1 MVRMKQDY
9 FTKFHKY
16 KILLRDRTT
25 HRIDWL
31 LDTDTSFEGNLR
43 PPVLRWRD
51 KRHLST
57 VEISGSDPE
66 KDVSLAQSFIMNT
79 GGPSVKEG
87 EEIMVAQTVK
97 VVNEQGLHM
106 RPAGVFAKEMTKFSC
121 AVTLD
126 VAGKKINAKIIAAC
140 IKCGAEV
147 TIECDGA
154 DEKEALAKAVE
165 LIESGFGE

>member
-1 MVRMKQDY
+1 
-9 FTKFHKY
+9 
-16 KILLRDRTT
+16 
-25 HRIDWL
+25 
-31 LDTDTSFEGNLR
+31 
-43 PPVLRWRD
+43 
-51 KRHLST
+51 
-57 VEISGSDPE
+57 
-66 KDVSLAQSFIMNT
+66 
-79 GGPSVKEG
+79 
-87 EEIMVAQTVK
+87 MVAQTVK

-126 VAGKKINAKIIAAC
+126 VAGKKINAKSVMLIIAAC

-147 TIECDGA
+147 TITIECDGA

>member
-1 MVRMKQDY
+1 M
-9 FTKFHKY
+9 
-16 KILLRDRTT
+16 
-25 HRIDWL
+25 
-31 LDTDTSFEGNLR
+31 R
-43 PPVLRWRD
+43 PPVLRWLGRGI
-51 KRHLST
+51 L
-57 VEISGSDPE
+57 VPLQAEISGSDP
-66 KDVSLAQSFIMNT
+66 KMIYIIACSRIMIIAARIR
-79 GGPSVKEG
+79 KG

-106 RPAGVFAKEMTKFSC
+106 RPAGVFAKEMTKFSS

-126 VAGKKINAKIIAAC
+126 VAGKKINAKSVMLIIASC

>member
-1 MVRMKQDY
+1 
-9 FTKFHKY
+9 
-16 KILLRDRTT
+16 
-25 HRIDWL
+25 
-31 LDTDTSFEGNLR
+31 
-43 PPVLRWRD
+43 
-51 KRHLST
+51 
-57 VEISGSDPE
+57 
-66 KDVSLAQSFIMNT
+66 MNT

-126 VAGKKINAKIIAAC
+126 VAGKKINAKSVMLIIAAC

-147 TIECDGA
+147 TRRLLQRQLSSSSQDSASNIST
-154 DEKEALAKAVE
+154 LP
-165 LIESGFGE
+165 

>member
-1 MVRMKQDY
+1 MLHTLQA
-9 FTKFHKY
+9 
-16 KILLRDRTT
+16 
-25 HRIDWL
+25 
-31 LDTDTSFEGNLR
+31 
-43 PPVLRWRD
+43 
-51 KRHLST
+51 
-57 VEISGSDPE
+57 EISGSDP
-66 KDVSLAQSFIMNT
+66 KMIYTITCSRIMIIAARIR
-79 GGPSVKEG
+79 KG

-126 VAGKKINAKIIAAC
+126 VAGKKINAKSVMLIIAAC

-147 TIECDGA
+147 TVECDGA

>member
-1 MVRMKQDY
+1 MHKKRQNVIIWTKSETGPRVVTKNLKRSVRK
-9 FTKFHKY
+9 
-16 KILLRDRTT
+16 
-25 HRIDWL
+25 
-31 LDTDTSFEGNLR
+31 
-43 PPVLRWRD
+43 
-51 KRHLST
+51 
-57 VEISGSDPE
+57 
-66 KDVSLAQSFIMNT
+66 
-79 GGPSVKEG
+79 KEG
-87 EEIMVAQTVK
+87 EGIMVAQTVK

-126 VAGKKINAKIIAAC
+126 VAGKKINAKSVMLIIAAC

-147 TIECDGA
+147 TVECDGA

>member
-57 VEISGSDPE
+57 AAGRNKRD
-66 KDVSLAQSFIMNT
+66 T

-126 VAGKKINAKIIAAC
+126 VAGKKINAKSVMLIIAAC

-147 TIECDGA
+147 TVECDGA

>member
-1 MVRMKQDY
+1 MKGGRRSLGGAISGTLVPLQ
-9 FTKFHKY
+9 
-16 KILLRDRTT
+16 
-25 HRIDWL
+25 
-31 LDTDTSFEGNLR
+31 
-43 PPVLRWRD
+43 
-51 KRHLST
+51 

-126 VAGKKINAKIIAAC
+126 VAGKKINAKSVMLIIAAC

-147 TIECDGA
+147 TVECDGA

>member
-1 MVRMKQDY
+1 
-9 FTKFHKY
+9 
-16 KILLRDRTT
+16 
-25 HRIDWL
+25 
-31 LDTDTSFEGNLR
+31 
-43 PPVLRWRD
+43 
-51 KRHLST
+51 
-57 VEISGSDPE
+57 
-66 KDVSLAQSFIMNT
+66 MNT

-106 RPAGVFAKEMTKFSC
+106 RPAGVIAKEMTKFSC

-126 VAGKKINAKIIAAC
+126 VAGKKINAKSVMLIIAAC

-147 TIECDGA
+147 TVECDGA

>member
-1 MVRMKQDY
+1 MIRNRTIKQII
-9 FTKFHKY
+9 TSHN
-16 KILLRDRTT
+16 ILLNKTRAAYVTQILQMIYT
-25 HRIDWL
+25 ITCSRIMIIAA
-31 LDTDTSFEGNLR
+31 R
-43 PPVLRWRD
+43 IR
-51 KRHLST
+51 K
-57 VEISGSDPE
+57 
-66 KDVSLAQSFIMNT
+66 
-79 GGPSVKEG
+79 G

-126 VAGKKINAKIIAAC
+126 VAGKKINAKSVMLIIAAC

>member
-1 MVRMKQDY
+1 
-9 FTKFHKY
+9 
-16 KILLRDRTT
+16 
-25 HRIDWL
+25 
-31 LDTDTSFEGNLR
+31 
-43 PPVLRWRD
+43 
-51 KRHLST
+51 
-57 VEISGSDPE
+57 
-66 KDVSLAQSFIMNT
+66 MNT

-87 EEIMVAQTVK
+87 EGIMVAQTVK

-126 VAGKKINAKIIAAC
+126 VAGKKINAKSVMLIIAAC

-147 TIECDGA
+147 TVECDGA